1 MATIVGTTAA
11 YVAANGHTMTAP
23 LVVGKHAGVGAVGR
37 PVSAW
42 ARCVESCPACAAG
55 GNPSDFCGEEW

>member
-23 LVVGKHAGVGAVGR
+23 LVVGKHAGPEAEGR

-42 ARCVESCPACAAG
+42 AQCVPSCPACIG
-55 GNPSDFCGEEW
+55 GDDPSSYCGEEW